1 MVYAW
6 DSSNVSFSGN
16 TTFQRAEEDGGRIFA
31 EDNSDVNFSG
41 ACTISENIAEH
52 GGGIYL
58 ESSVINFSGYH
69 SQKQYSSK
77 TWRMDVH
84 DHI

>member
-1 MVYAW
+1 MVA
-6 DSSNVSFSGN
+6 N
-16 TTFQRAEEDGGRIFA
+16 TTFQGNSAEEDGGGIFA

-41 ACTISENIAEH
+41 ACTISENIADH